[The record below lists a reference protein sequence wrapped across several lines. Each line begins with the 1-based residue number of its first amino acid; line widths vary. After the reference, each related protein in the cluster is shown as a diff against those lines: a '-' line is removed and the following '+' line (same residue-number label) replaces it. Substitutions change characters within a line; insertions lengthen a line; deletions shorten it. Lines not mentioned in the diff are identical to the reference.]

1 VPWVETSSQH
11 FDARHELTD
20 ELGAQAVLELLEGT
34 REQLSSVF
42 TTTPDRVSVV
52 LHATPTAL
60 ALTAPPVAALWLCA
74 TGATRRYIVGWAVP
88 RKLHLLAPSALE
100 HRSARV
106 KDSHDMLMLAPASLY
121 AQLVIADSNPGLAPS
136 LRPLGLRERLRWSWL
151 IWGAAQHFSGQ
162 SAFARAAIAYSLHE
176 QPMPKF
182 PPTARAAPLL
192 AGSVFDLLERERGT
206 AAAVELALTPPIGT
220 SSEVLEHAF
229 AGRSFAA
236 TKGAWRAH
244 LRRISHP

>member
-1 VPWVETSSQH
+1 VPWVESSTEH
-11 FDARHELTD
+11 FDARHELA
-20 ELGAQAVLELLEGT
+20 GAVGAEAVLELLEST

-42 TTTPDRVSVV
+42 TTTPKRVSVI

-60 ALTAPPVAALWLCA
+60 ALTAPPVAALWLGT
-74 TGATRRYIVGWAVP
+74 TGAARRYIVGWAAP
-88 RKLHLLAPSALE
+88 GKLHLLAPSALE
-100 HRSARV
+100 RRSARI
-106 KDSHDMLMLAPASLY
+106 KDSHDMLMLAPAALY
-121 AQLVIADSNPGLAPS
+121 AQLVIAQSNPGLAPS

-176 QPMPKF
+176 QPMPRF
-182 PPTARAAPLL
+182 PPTAREAPLL

-206 AAAVELALTPPIGT
+206 AATVELALTPPTGT
-220 SSEVLEHAF
+220 SSDILEHAF

-244 LRRISHP
+244 LRRISQP